1 MSSRSEYGTP
11 KKEPCRCFDECIFDI
26 SSHSAR
32 RLASSAA
39 GSSRKARSSSS
50 CSVCRSSLPTPNR
63 FSYASIG
70 FWSTSSLTLWVLCR
84 TTERPLLPRPISSM
98 SLLARLVFEMP
109 GMSMAVSFIG
119 GIEELPTTRAE
130 VFTA

>member
-1 MSSRSEYGTP
+1 
-11 KKEPCRCFDECIFDI
+11 
-26 SSHSAR
+26 
-32 RLASSAA
+32 
-39 GSSRKARSSSS
+39 
-50 CSVCRSSLPTPNR
+50 
-63 FSYASIG
+63 
-70 FWSTSSLTLWVLCR
+70 
-84 TTERPLLPRPISSM
+84 M